1 MTGDKN
7 GPTGTRVAERHLGER
22 PGWTCRVCGD
32 PWPCADARRELR
44 VEFQWF
50 PSVFKIYM
58 MGQMADAAADLEPG
72 GAGPS
77 PAMYERFLAWL
88 PVPAPRRPASS

>member
-1 MTGDKN
+1 MTADRES
-7 GPTGTRVAERHLGER
+7 PTTTHEHLGER
-22 PGWTCRVCGD
+22 PTWTCRACGE

-44 VEFQWF
+44 IEFRWF

-88 PVPAPRRPASS
+88 PIPAPRRPASS